1 MPINGFTIR
10 QTLLQVCD
18 EYQKMSPGYF
28 QANPVLNETAKRL
41 AIRSLEDQQSLL
53 TVWGDLFRLGVLAWR
68 YDLSNTSPPF
78 MHLTEVGR
86 RTLSN
91 LSRDPY
97 NPEGYMAAVRPLLAT
112 GSVAL
117 SYLEEG
123 LNTFQAGCLKATAV
137 MVGAATES
145 LVLDVRDT
153 LVARLNAV
161 GTPVPARLND
171 WKVKTVRDAVETEV
185 EARRTQ
191 IDKRLYERFSA
202 FWVAVSDQMR
212 LARND
217 AGHPVSTDP
226 VTHET
231 VPAALLLF
239 PEFAGL
245 VRDLTTWISG
255 SLT

>member
-1 MPINGFTIR
+1 MPIDGFSIR

-18 EYQKMSPGYF
+18 EYARIGPGYF
-28 QANPVLNETAKRL
+28 QSGPVLNETSNRL
-41 AIRSLEDQQSLL
+41 SIRTLEDQQALL
-53 TVWGDLFRLGVLAWR
+53 TVWGDLFRLGVLGWG
-68 YDLSNTSPPF
+68 YDLSNTAPPF

-97 NPEGYMAAVRPLLAT
+97 NPAGYLAAVRPLLTT

-123 LNTFQAGCLKATAV
+123 VNTFQAGCMKATAV
-137 MVGAATES
+137 MVGASAES

-153 LVARLNAV
+153 LVARLNAI
-161 GTPVPARLND
+161 GAPVSARLTD
-171 WKVKTVRDAVETEV
+171 WRVKTARDAVEAEI

-191 IDKRLYERFSA
+191 LDRRLYERFSA
-202 FWVAVSDQMR
+202 YWVAVSDQMR

-231 VPAALLLF
+231 VHAALLLF

-245 VRDLTTWISG
+245 VRDLNAWVSS
-255 SLT
+255 SLS

>member
-1 MPINGFTIR
+1 
-10 QTLLQVCD
+10 
-18 EYQKMSPGYF
+18 
-28 QANPVLNETAKRL
+28 
-41 AIRSLEDQQSLL
+41 
-53 TVWGDLFRLGVLAWR
+53 
-68 YDLSNTSPPF
+68 

-97 NPEGYMAAVRPLLAT
+97 NPEGYLAAVRPLLAP

-123 LNTFQAGCLKATAV
+123 VNTFQAGCLKATAV
-137 MVGAATES
+137 MVGAAAES
-145 LVLDVRDT
+145 LVLDVRDA
-153 LVARLNAV
+153 LVTRLGAI

-171 WKVKTVRDAVETEV
+171 WKVKTVRDAVEAEI

-191 IDKRLYERFSA
+191 LDRRLYERFSA

-231 VPAALLLF
+231 VHAALLLF

-245 VRDLTTWISG
+245 VRDLTAWVSS

>member
-1 MPINGFTIR
+1 MPINGFSIR
-10 QTLLQVCD
+10 QGLLQVCD
-18 EYQKMSPGYF
+18 EYQKTEYF
-28 QANPVLNETAKRL
+28 QARSVLNETARRL
-41 AIRSLEDQQSLL
+41 AISSLEDQQALL
-53 TVWGDLFRLGVLAWR
+53 TVWGDLFRLGVLAWG
-68 YDLSNTSPPF
+68 YDLSNHSPPF

-97 NPEGYMAAVRPLLAT
+97 NPEGYLAAVRPLLAP

-123 LNTFQAGCLKATAV
+123 VNTFQAGCLKATAV
-137 MVGAATES
+137 MVGAAAES

-153 LVARLNAV
+153 LVTRLSAIS
-161 GTPVPARLND
+161 TPVPARLND
-171 WKVKTVRDAVETEV
+171 WKVKTVRDAVEAEI

-191 IDKRLYERFSA
+191 LDRRLYERFSA

-231 VPAALLLF
+231 VHAALLLF

-245 VRDLTTWISG
+245 VRDLTAWVSS